1 MLILSDIL
9 VLVGITMS
17 SLVHLFV
24 TVNDTLVSAKKVA
37 LTKQETPS
45 GVPVMRPLLKLLA
58 ILA

>member
-1 MLILSDIL
+1 
-9 VLVGITMS
+9 MS

-45 GVPVMRPLLKLLA
+45 RVPVMRPLLKLLA